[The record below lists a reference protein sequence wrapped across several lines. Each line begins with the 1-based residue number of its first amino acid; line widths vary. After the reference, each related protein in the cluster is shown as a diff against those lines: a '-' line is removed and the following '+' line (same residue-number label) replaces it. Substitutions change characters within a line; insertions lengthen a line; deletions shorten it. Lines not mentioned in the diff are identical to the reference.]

1 VGEHDDGFGGGA
13 HMGGGF
19 DGGHFGHPGGGFQP
33 RLCGSAPCRSAPR
46 PR

>member
-1 VGEHDDGFGGGA
+1 
-13 HMGGGF
+13 MGGVF